1 MMMMMM
7 MPATKATKTPKVEKK
22 APATPPVSDELATGL
37 IEAYQAE
44 SAEEAIA
51 ENEDEALGGAPH
63 GMLEKALQVVGDKYS
78 LQILN
83 LLLRNEA
90 QRFVQLEATIQGIS
104 PRTLSARLKHLEAH
118 GLLSRKAYATI
129 PPKVEYRITERGMAI
144 TPIVVGLTEWVAL
157 LDPTVKSKKS

>member
-1 MMMMMM
+1 MMMM
-7 MPATKATKTPKVEKK
+7 MPTTTKATKTLK
-22 APATPPVSDELATGL
+22 ADKNAVVSPVIADEVAANL
-37 IEAYQAE
+37 IDAYQAE
-44 SAEEAIA
+44 PAEVA
-51 ENEDEALGGAPH
+51 EEDEALGGAPH

-144 TPIVVGLTEWVAL
+144 TPIVVGLTQWVTL

>member
-1 MMMMMM
+1 MMM
-7 MPATKATKTPKVEKK
+7 MPTNATAKAVKLEKTSQKGV
-22 APATPPVSDELATGL
+22 TPEVASKL
-37 IEAYQAE
+37 IEAFQAE
-44 SAEEAIA
+44 TSAINPE
-51 ENEDEALGGAPH
+51 GGANH

-83 LLLRNEA
+83 LLLQNEA

-144 TPIVVGLTEWVAL
+144 TPIVVSLSQWVTL
-157 LDPTVKSKKS
+157 LDPTVVSKKS